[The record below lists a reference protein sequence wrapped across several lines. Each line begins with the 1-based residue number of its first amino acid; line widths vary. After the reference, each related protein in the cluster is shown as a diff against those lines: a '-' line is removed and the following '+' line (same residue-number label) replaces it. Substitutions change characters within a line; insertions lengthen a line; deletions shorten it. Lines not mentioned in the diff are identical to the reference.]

1 MSAAVKLQSL
11 RKRLIKETFIYL
23 GLFVFEIGSAYF
35 LLTLR
40 DSYIEEGGTLT
51 GQMAALSGQTH
62 SLQDQ
67 YVKAQKSMPVYLEI
81 SKKRDSA
88 GLSLDRQKVKDTIDK
103 LKNTHY
109 MPSVR
114 LSVSPVVDSKDS
126 RMVRKTAQM
135 IASEVGIRFEAVS
148 DEELFAFIQGLPRE
162 LPGALRMTKLSFN
175 RTNAVSDDLL
185 LAITQKGAMS
195 MLSGDLQFVW
205 MGIRT
210 VSVDKPG
217 DDRNPKTKKGP

>member
-1 MSAAVKLQSL
+1 MSAVVKLQSL
-11 RKRLIKETFIYL
+11 RKLLIKESLIYL

-40 DSYIEEGGTLT
+40 DGYIEEGGTLT
-51 GQMAALSGQTH
+51 GQMTSLVNQTR

-88 GLSLDRQKVKDTIDK
+88 GLSLDRQKVKDTVDK
-103 LKNTHY
+103 LKDSHY
-109 MPSVR
+109 MPAVR
-114 LSVSPVVDSKDS
+114 LSVSPVADSKDT
-126 RMVRKTAQM
+126 RMIRKTAQV
-135 IASEVGIRFEAVS
+135 ITSEVGIRFEAVS

-162 LPGALRMTKLSFN
+162 LPGALRITKFSFN

-185 LAITQKGAMS
+185 LAITQKGAVS
-195 MLSGDLQFVW
+195 MLSGDMQFLW

-210 VSVDKPG
+210 VSADEK
-217 DDRNPKTKKGP
+217 NPKEKKP